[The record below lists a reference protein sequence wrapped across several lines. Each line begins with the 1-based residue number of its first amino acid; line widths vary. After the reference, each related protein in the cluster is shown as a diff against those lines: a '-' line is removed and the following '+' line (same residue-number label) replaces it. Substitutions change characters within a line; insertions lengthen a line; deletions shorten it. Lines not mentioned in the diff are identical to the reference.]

1 MTKNK
6 VIKSKEG
13 LVLGKTKED
22 GIEAVQALSTSD
34 ATLQISS
41 HMAAMMFFL
50 FGESEATPE
59 EEEEFDDVTLNFASL
74 LCASMNLDVKSINS
88 NGEITLTAKL
98 EDINKFL
105 REMLSD

>member
-13 LVLGKTKED
+13 LVLGKIKED

-50 FGESEATPE
+50 FGDSEATPE
-59 EEEEFDDVTLNFASL
+59 EDEEFDDVTLNFASL
-74 LCASMNLDVKSINS
+74 LCASMNLDVKSINP
-88 NGEITLTAKL
+88 NGEITLTVKL

-105 REMLSD
+105 REMLSE

>member
-1 MTKNK
+1 MIYFTS
-6 VIKSKEG
+6 SK
-13 LVLGKTKED
+13 
-22 GIEAVQALSTSD
+22 STSS
-34 ATLQISS
+34 TLSDP
-41 HMAAMMFFL
+41 L
-50 FGESEATPE
+50 LSEPAE

>member
-22 GIEAVQALSTSD
+22 GIEVVQPLSTGD

-41 HMAAMMFFL
+41 HIAAMMFFL
-50 FGESEATPE
+50 FGPSDGTPE
-59 EEEEFDDVTLNFASL
+59 EDEEFDDTTLNFASL
-74 LCASMNLDVKSINS
+74 LCASMNLDVKSIDA
-88 NGEITLTAKL
+88 NGEITLTVKL
-98 EDINKFL
+98 EDINTFL
-105 REMLSD
+105 REMLSN